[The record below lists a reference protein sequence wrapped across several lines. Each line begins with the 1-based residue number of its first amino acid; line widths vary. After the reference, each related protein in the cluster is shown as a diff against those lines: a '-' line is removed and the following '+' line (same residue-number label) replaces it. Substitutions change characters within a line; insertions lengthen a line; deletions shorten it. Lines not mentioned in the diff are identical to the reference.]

1 MQAIHRF
8 GGKITNISIQ
18 RLQLDLPRIN
28 SEVDSVKE
36 QEHVLEKT
44 PAIKI
49 APTVEPKEISEVI
62 PEIIVTDVS
71 VDISNNIPVQ
81 EPVAIAEIVSTPE
94 PVVEVISE
102 IVPEPISEQV
112 VENAKPLT
120 KAAVKPKKSRTSTKA
135 HGFSRKESS
144 PQIPEPVAITEIVPV
159 PEPVVEVISA
169 IVLEPISEQVVENA
183 KPLAEAVV
191 KPKKSRTSTKGF
203 SKKES
208 SPQIPEPVAI
218 TEVVPVTEPV
228 VEIIPEIAPEP
239 VAIAEVVPVPEPVV
253 EIIPEISPEQVS
265 DSATSNSSDQDLK
278 QIELTSDHVTEAVLD
293 STLEPMLETSV
304 ENDFEVTE
312 PVSNV
317 EITIESAVPLPPS
330 KSKKS
335 KTSSKSG
342 SGFNKLK
349 SDTAPQ
355 SQRKPKI

>member
-1 MQAIHRF
+1 MKSLDINLASPNLDVDASQRVTIEFTGGNHFDRMQGANTVTVPYSSLSKRMQAIHRF

-18 RLQLDLPRIN
+18 RLQLDLPRNN
-28 SEVDSVKE
+28 SEVNSAQD
-36 QEHVLEKT
+36 QEHDLEKT

-49 APTVEPKEISEVI
+49 APTVELEEISEDI
-62 PEIIVTDVS
+62 PEIIVKDVS
-71 VDISNNIPVQ
+71 VDTSNNIPVQ
-81 EPVAIAEIVSTPE
+81 EPVAIAEIVSLPE
-94 PVVEVISE
+94 PVVEVIST

-112 VENAKPLT
+112 VENAKPLA

-135 HGFSRKESS
+135 HGFS
-144 PQIPEPVAITEIVPV
+144 
-159 PEPVVEVISA
+159 
-169 IVLEPISEQVVENA
+169 
-183 KPLAEAVV
+183 
-191 KPKKSRTSTKGF
+191 
-203 SKKES
+203 KKES
-208 SPQIPEPVAI
+208 SPQAQKTVAIAEIVSAPEPI
-218 TEVVPVTEPV
+218 
-228 VEIIPEIAPEP
+228 VEIIPVPEP
-239 VAIAEVVPVPEPVV
+239 IMEITPEIVPVPVPVV

-265 DSATSNSSDQDLK
+265 DSDINNSSDQDLK

-317 EITIESAVPLPPS
+317 EITIESAVPMPPS

-349 SDTAPQ
+349 SDTAPR
-355 SQRKPKI
+355 SQQKPKI